1 MGLYRLYIDEVGN
14 HDLSHPE
21 DENERF
27 LSLTGVIIDAEYC
40 LRSFN
45 PSFEEIKRIFFA
57 KDPDEPIIFHRKDI
71 MNKRP
76 PFQALRDPYIEKRF
90 NETLLSS
97 LSNWE
102 YQVITVVI
110 DKKAHTKKYQ
120 VWHFH
125 PYHYCLSVLLE
136 RYVLLLQRGGNTGD
150 VMVESRGKIED
161 IKLEESFEGLYK
173 RGTSNISMSKFQS
186 YLTSSRLKIKPKSA
200 NICGLQLADLL
211 AHPSRR
217 EILID
222 HGLIIKE
229 RNVFGDQITEILR
242 KSKYNRNNI
251 TGKMEGYGKKLLP

>member
-110 DKKAHTKKYQ
+110 EKKSSY
-120 VWHFH
+120 
-125 PYHYCLSVLLE
+125 
-136 RYVLLLQRGGNTGD
+136 
-150 VMVESRGKIED
+150 
-161 IKLEESFEGLYK
+161 EEIPSLAF
-173 RGTSNISMSKFQS
+173 
-186 YLTSSRLKIKPKSA
+186 SSIP
-200 NICGLQLADLL
+200 
-211 AHPSRR
+211 
-217 EILID
+217 
-222 HGLIIKE
+222 
-229 RNVFGDQITEILR
+229 
-242 KSKYNRNNI
+242 
-251 TGKMEGYGKKLLP
+251 LLPFCLIRALCIAVTTRGEHR